1 MPGWTYD
8 DVRTLPRDVY
18 EVLVDA
24 MNERPQDGAG

>member
-8 DVRTLPRDVY
+8 DVRQLPRDVY

-24 MNERPQDGAG
+24 MNEPREDVG

>member
-8 DVRTLPRDVY
+8 DVRSLPQDVY

-24 MNERPQDGAG
+24 MNAPKDDVG